1 MIMANSQYYRHF
13 KGNIYKLICIANDSE
28 TLEKMVVYQAMYG
41 EKGFWVRPY
50 DMFFGMVE
58 RDGKVFPRFEPIE
71 QQQTPHLKSEE

>member
-1 MIMANSQYYRHF
+1 MAESQYYRHF

-58 RDGKVFPRFEPIE
+58 RDGKVFRRFEPID
-71 QQQTPHLKSEE
+71 KEEVLNERKNF